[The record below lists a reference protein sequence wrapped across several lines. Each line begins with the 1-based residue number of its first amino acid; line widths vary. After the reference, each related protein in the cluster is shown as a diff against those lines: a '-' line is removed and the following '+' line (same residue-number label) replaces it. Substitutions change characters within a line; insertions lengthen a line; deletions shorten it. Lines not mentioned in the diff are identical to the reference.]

1 MRLFRFYGT
10 LYVFL
15 RTETFVLSVIAL
27 SRDANPESLFLF
39 GLWRVLFPPL
49 PSFGTRTL
57 LRHSPDLCHPM
68 ADMATLS
75 SSRSPPGADRPSHH
89 SKSFAR
95 LMGERTCSCGK
106 PGCLQALRE
115 YYLDPARRIPTR
127 RTLSSSSRFE
137 TRRSN
142 LTPRRPSIHLRKRR
156 NSPNTQL
163 TPARSHRRTA
173 RDGPAVSF
181 QRIARD
187 GTAPSYRRTA
197 LDRNALSSDRIAR
210 DGP

>member
-39 GLWRVLFPPL
+39 GLWRVLLPPL

-115 YYLDPARRIPTR
+115 CYLDPASPYPDPANPQLIFEVRDPSLKPDTKKTKHPFAKKAEQPQHPAHAGTVPSEDSAGRARGIFSEDSAGRDRAVLPEDSAGQE
-127 RTLSSSSRFE
+127 RTIL
-137 TRRSN
+137 
-142 LTPRRPSIHLRKRR
+142 
-156 NSPNTQL
+156 
-163 TPARSHRRTA
+163 
-173 RDGPAVSF
+173 
-181 QRIARD
+181 
-187 GTAPSYRRTA
+187 
-197 LDRNALSSDRIAR
+197 
-210 DGP
+210 